1 MVVDVLV
8 SFFVVALQMGDV
20 SGGVLHQPQCFD
32 GDIDHGYNLDIFGQ
46 GVSKCDGGIGD
57 DLKVEAVSA
66 VYVTGY
72 YVEKTE
78 IEPFFGN
85 SCLFFGSS

>member
-1 MVVDVLV
+1 MEV
-8 SFFVVALQMGDV
+8 SDAKDSISDEPGIVI
-20 SGGVLHQPQCFD
+20 GGVLHQPQCFD